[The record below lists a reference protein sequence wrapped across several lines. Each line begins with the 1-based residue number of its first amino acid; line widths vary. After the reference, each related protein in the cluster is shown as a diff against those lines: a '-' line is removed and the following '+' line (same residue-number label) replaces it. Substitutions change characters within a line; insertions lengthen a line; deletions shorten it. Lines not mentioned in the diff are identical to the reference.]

1 MTRTVKKVVFV
12 RFYEGEEK
20 LLAALNEL
28 KKDFANESAAIKHL
42 LATQGSRVFEGMTRD
57 CKFLAVR
64 ALCPSEI
71 IHCGNYLKTEGK
83 DTIEEIAG
91 AVETLLV
98 GLSVERA
105 REKTGLNIVVV
116 RKV

>member
-1 MTRTVKKVVFV
+1 MTRPVKKVAFI

-20 LLAALNEL
+20 LIEALKEL
-28 KKDFANESAAIKHL
+28 TKEFGEESRAIKNL
-42 LATQGSRVFEGMTRD
+42 LATKGSRVFEGMTRD
-57 CKFLAVR
+57 YKFHAVR
-64 ALCPSEI
+64 ALFPSET
-71 IHCGNYLKTEGK
+71 IHCGDYLKNEK
-83 DTIEEIAG
+83 DDTIEEIAG
-91 AVETLLV
+91 AAETLLV